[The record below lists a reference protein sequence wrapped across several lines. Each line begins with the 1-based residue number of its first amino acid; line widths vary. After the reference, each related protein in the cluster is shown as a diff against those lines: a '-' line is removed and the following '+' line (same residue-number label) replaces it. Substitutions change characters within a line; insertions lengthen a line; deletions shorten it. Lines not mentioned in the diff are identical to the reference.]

1 MSLSRFEQLREI
13 IEADYTNT
21 YEYLKQVF
29 SFIQKLGHNL
39 ADYLGCERS
48 KIFILDSENKRTQ
61 IDGFIQ
67 DSVIFEEGYFKFNL
81 LVSITETPFNLN
93 SSGKSFFQNSLTPP
107 SGVILGIGVKYTQN
121 RIFTV
126 KCPGVEKEQASSELI
141 NTLSYEFDLS
151 DSPQTIKEQSFLIE
165 PSDKESWL
173 DFLESSFQAMKI
185 ILENNLEQRIKNLPA
200 TKDNFS
206 QSAFGFRLDNSM
218 Q

>member
-13 IEADYTNT
+13 IDADYTNT

-29 SFIQKLGHNL
+29 SFIQELGHKL
-39 ADYLGCERS
+39 ASYLGCNRS

-81 LVSITETPFNLN
+81 LVSITEAPFNLN
-93 SSGKSFFQNSLTPP
+93 SSGKSFFKNSLTPP
-107 SGVILGIGVKYTQN
+107 SGVIFEIGVKHTQN

-126 KCPGVEKEQASSELI
+126 KCPGVEKEQASIEPI
-141 NTLSYEFDLS
+141 NTSYKFDLS
-151 DSPQTIKEQSFLIE
+151 DLPQTIKEQSFLIE
-165 PSDKESWL
+165 PNDEASWS